1 MSKKDKK
8 DKKLFGL
15 IDLNDPMMIG
25 VVVVLFLLCVY
36 FGVVLVLGK
45 PYNPL
50 EWFKTDNPVEPISK
64 NSVDRVPPIERVDSL
79 PGGPT
84 NEISTSGVPP
94 IKRVDSSK
102 YRVDSSLEGGK
113 LLKKLRRR

>member
-8 DKKLFGL
+8 DKKLFGM

-36 FGVVLVLGK
+36 LGLVYILQYD
-45 PYNPL
+45 YNPL
-50 EWFKTDNPVEPISK
+50 NWFNGSSTTPEVANTTSAPLSGPVELKPASDDPL
-64 NSVDRVPPIERVDSL
+64 NPTNPIEQFKGQQAEMPGL
-79 PGGPT
+79 PPV
-84 NEISTSGVPP
+84 S
-94 IKRVDSSK
+94 
-102 YRVDSSLEGGK
+102 GGK

>member
-8 DKKLFGL
+8 NKKLFGM

-36 FGVVLVLGK
+36 LGVVVVLGK

-50 EWFKTDNPVEPISK
+50 EWFSGSSTTPEVANTTSESLSGPVELRPASNDPLNPLK
-64 NSVDRVPPIERVDSL
+64 QFNSPVDDNF
-79 PGGPT
+79 PGMG
-84 NEISTSGVPP
+84 
-94 IKRVDSSK
+94 
-102 YRVDSSLEGGK
+102 GGK